1 MGIVKP
7 DDEIDNDLINEV
19 IKKCSLKKFIDS
31 LELGVNTQIGEG
43 GALISGGQKQRIGI
57 ARALYNKP
65 KVLFFDEA
73 TSALDL
79 EIEKEILN
87 EISNLKKEFTLI
99 FITHRE
105 GTLKYC
111 DEKYIIKDGS
121 LIRS

>member
-43 GALISGGQKQRIGI
+43 GALISGGQQQRIGI

-65 KVLFFDEA
+65 QVLFFDEA
-73 TSALDL
+73 TRNIVS
-79 EIEKEILN
+79 KRK
-87 EISNLKKEFTLI
+87 SFV
-99 FITHRE
+99 F
-105 GTLKYC
+105 
-111 DEKYIIKDGS
+111 GS
-121 LIRS
+121 E